1 MLHNVI
7 HLPSDDCKSAWFLV
21 FCFSLEKRTIHD
33 FTPETRWYGRRVAPC
48 ASRLKYTNVQK
59 KKKPLYQPTA
69 SPSRFTVSW
78 NQCEGCWPDPN
89 VAIQKQKD
97 SSHQNV
103 HRTPGF
109 HPMGSSTE
117 IHFKRAVMSLYK
129 LWPRPSIIQHAVSP
143 SCVWKTCMTED
154 YQLNTGVNY

>member
-33 FTPETRWYGRRVAPC
+33 FTPETRWHGRRVAPC

-59 KKKPLYQPTA
+59 KKHLYINPLLHPRD
-69 SPSRFTVSW
+69 SPWAETSVKDVDQILTWQFRNKKIQATKMFIGLPVFIQWGQVPKFTSKRQW
-78 NQCEGCWPDPN
+78 CHFTNYGP
-89 VAIQKQKD
+89 AHL
-97 SSHQNV
+97 S
-103 HRTPGF
+103 
-109 HPMGSSTE
+109 SST
-117 IHFKRAVMSLYK
+117 L
-129 LWPRPSIIQHAVSP
+129 SP

-154 YQLNTGVNY
+154 SQLNSGVNY